1 MSLFSKV
8 LRTLGLAGTTPESPG
23 AVVSPPLTR
32 FDRFAADN
40 RQAFEQIGALPEEQI
55 VAEERRLA
63 AEVTEILRSLKPLI
77 GEGVSRL
84 EIQEHVLQQLDS
96 RDLLPAL
103 VGYKGYPA
111 AVPVSVNAELIS
123 VPPSEKLLPASALVK
138 VEVMASSRK
147 GYGAQSWTFATPDA
161 SAEQL
166 RLLACAKQA
175 LEQGLRQ
182 VRAGAP
188 VGDIGAAIQDV
199 LDTQG
204 FSAVAEYCGYGMG
217 RQRIQEPQVLGYR
230 AAGNSA
236 PMVAGQ
242 VLNIQ
247 VLAKA
252 GSRAIRIRADG
263 WSVLAQDRG
272 DGVVLSAMIRVTED
286 GAERLSRFVD

>member
-8 LRTLGLAGTTPESPG
+8 LRTLGLARTALESPG

-123 VPPSEKLLPASALVK
+123 VPLRKNCCRPVRWSRSRSWLHRARGMVRSPGPLP
-138 VEVMASSRK
+138 
-147 GYGAQSWTFATPDA
+147 
-161 SAEQL
+161 
-166 RLLACAKQA
+166 RLM
-175 LEQGLRQ
+175 
-182 VRAGAP
+182 P
-188 VGDIGAAIQDV
+188 
-199 LDTQG
+199 
-204 FSAVAEYCGYGMG
+204 
-217 RQRIQEPQVLGYR
+217 
-230 AAGNSA
+230 
-236 PMVAGQ
+236 
-242 VLNIQ
+242 
-247 VLAKA
+247 
-252 GSRAIRIRADG
+252 
-263 WSVLAQDRG
+263 
-272 DGVVLSAMIRVTED
+272 VLSNCACWPVP
-286 GAERLSRFVD
+286 SRRWSRG